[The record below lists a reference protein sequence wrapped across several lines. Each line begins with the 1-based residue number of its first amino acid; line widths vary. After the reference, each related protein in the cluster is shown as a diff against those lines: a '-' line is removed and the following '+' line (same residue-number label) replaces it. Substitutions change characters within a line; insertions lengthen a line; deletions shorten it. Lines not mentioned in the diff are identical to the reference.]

1 MTKRFMRSLFMG
13 VALMLVF
20 AALRGIAE
28 EGPIY
33 YPIPGGTENHIVFSD
48 GTLYLL
54 TPSEEE
60 EQAKYEMNDIYAY
73 DPSSPTGFRPILP
86 VPMNI
91 MDRPFFLNGAVY
103 VLPHGGRVMHLLDE
117 TKDTDLPKAIE
128 LLPES
133 AFPLGKPGDPWDEP
147 LPDLL
152 SVTHGDI
159 IEYIVWRDP
168 GEVRTL
174 CHLNTATGKFK
185 SMAIGPGLMSF
196 SPVDEKSTLYYA
208 MDETSTKTRFYH
220 VRLIDWDTGEV
231 TSRGELPEGTWSFA
245 YDAATDSVLY
255 TLKGTLYRYDSVGQ
269 HTVLADGL
277 PERSI
282 DQRGFVMADRTLV
295 TYVSGDSPHRLMV
308 VKLPDAQP

>member
-33 YPIPGGTENHIVFSD
+33 YPIPGGTENHMVLAD
-48 GTLYLL
+48 GALYLL
-54 TPSEEE
+54 TPSQEEE
-60 EQAKYEMNDIYAY
+60 HAKKEMNDVYAY
-73 DPSSPTGFRPILP
+73 DPKSPNGFLSILSG
-86 VPMNI
+86 PMNA
-91 MDRPFFLNGAVY
+91 MDRPFFFHGAVY

-117 TKDTDLPKAIE
+117 SKDIDLPKDIE

-133 AFPLGKPGDPWDEP
+133 VFPPGKPGDPWDEP

-152 SVTHGDI
+152 SVTRGDI

-174 CHLNTATGKFK
+174 CHLNTSTGEFK
-185 SMAIGPGLMSF
+185 SIAIGPGLMSF
-196 SPVDEKSTLYYA
+196 SPVDEKSTLYYVN
-208 MDETSTKTRFYH
+208 DDTSTETRFYH
-220 VRLIDWDTGEV
+220 IRLIDWETGEV
-231 TSRGELPEGTWSFA
+231 TPRGELPIKAWSFA

-255 TLKGTLYRYDSVGQ
+255 TLKGALYRYDSRGQ

-277 PERSI
+277 PEQGI
-282 DQRGFVMADRTLV
+282 DQRGFVIEDRTLV
-295 TYVSGDSPHRLMV
+295 TYVTGGRLMA
-308 VKLPDAQP
+308 VKLPGTQP